1 MKNYYYVLREMQ
13 VVPGL
18 CSVAWLLPV
27 NTFRQQTQVKKHP
40 IPFDLCYSHCHEK
53 NPQIW
58 VTHEQKKIWLSERS
72 FKYVVLLLIQ
82 PWCSAMQPQFEESYR
97 NPCDFHVTLDQHS
110 SQSCAGGSH
119 SVNTTWR
126 TAAMEGTAVI
136 EGTSAKAKLEG
147 SYRNSSAF

>member
-1 MKNYYYVLREMQ
+1 MQ

-40 IPFDLCYSHCHEK
+40 IPCDLCYSHCHEK
-53 NPQIW
+53 PPKYESH
-58 VTHEQKKIWLSERS
+58 TSKKRSDSGHVCLSERS

-136 EGTSAKAKLEG
+136 EGTSAKAKVEG